1 MANSSIQDKIKKA
14 CEEMQTITIKQ
25 FEYDESGHMVSKEVP
40 YVTVNERLKAYRKV
54 FPLTPIETEIIE
66 TPNSNYI
73 TIRAK
78 VYSSENKLL
87 GTGIATEK
95 MQLNATETCETSAV
109 GRALSFAGFNKSDHI
124 CSFEEISRNENPK
137 VEINKPTKENGLSKN
152 NQNWLDKIKTNSEV
166 WLNEYL
172 YRNKKKGVDELNI
185 DEVKKMIE
193 SYKKISGASK

>member
-95 MQLNATETCETSAV
+95 MQLNATETCETSAI

>member
-1 MANSSIQDKIKKA
+1 MANSTIQDKIKKA

-25 FEYDESGHMVSKEVP
+25 IEYDESGHMVSKEVP

-87 GTGIATEK
+87 GTGIASEK
-95 MQLNATETCETSAV
+95 MQLNATENCETSAV

-137 VEINKPTKENGLSKN
+137 VELNKATKDNELSKN
-152 NQNWLDKIKTNSEV
+152 DKKTLAKISSTWLASYLDSINKDNLEKLSDKEKKAL
-166 WLNEYL
+166 LNA
-172 YRNKKKGVDELNI
+172 YRNKGVKE
-185 DEVKKMIE
+185 
-193 SYKKISGASK
+193 

>member
-95 MQLNATETCETSAV
+95 MQLNATETCETSSV

>member
-87 GTGIATEK
+87 GTGIASEK

-124 CSFEEISRNENPK
+124 CSFEEISRNEN
-137 VEINKPTKENGLSKN
+137 VELKKAIKDSELSKN
-152 NQNWLDKIKTNSEV
+152 DKNTLAKISSTWLASYLDSINKDNLEKLSDKEKKAL
-166 WLNEYL
+166 LNA
-172 YRNKKKGVDELNI
+172 YRNKGVKE
-185 DEVKKMIE
+185 
-193 SYKKISGASK
+193 